1 MAKSKKP
8 RKKYNRTA
16 NDRRLMNTKLR
27 ALPYEFGVL
36 CQPIDSFFDGIL
48 DTGEVDEIQGRA
60 VFNDI
65 IFDRI
70 LDVNLSGVSFVET
83 VELLADRKGKPSR
96 FLKPL
101 KAFFVDIDSGREF
114 SAKELQSAYDGW
126 QITKVLIGDSSIYE
140 FVKAVKKWEMKHES
154 QRNNCRLS

>member
-1 MAKSKKP
+1 MANSKKP
-8 RKKYNRTA
+8 RKRYDRTA

-27 ALPYEFGVL
+27 AIPYEFGVL

-48 DTGEVDEIQGRA
+48 DTGEIDEIQGRA

-70 LDVNLSGVSFVET
+70 LDVKLSGVSFVET
-83 VELLADRKGKPSR
+83 VALLAEEKGKPSG
-96 FLKPL
+96 FLNPL
-101 KAFFVDIDSGREF
+101 KAFFLDIDSGKEF

-126 QITKVLIGDSSIYE
+126 QMTKQLIGDSSVYE
-140 FVKAVKKWEMKHES
+140 FVKAIKDWEIMHDKN
-154 QRNNCRLS
+154 QRH